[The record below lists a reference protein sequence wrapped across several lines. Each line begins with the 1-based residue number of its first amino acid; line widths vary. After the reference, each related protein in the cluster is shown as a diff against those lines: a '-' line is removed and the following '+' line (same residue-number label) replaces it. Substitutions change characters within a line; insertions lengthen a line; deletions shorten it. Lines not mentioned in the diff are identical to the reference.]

1 MNRQV
6 KSLCL
11 SLSLVASS
19 LCAETS
25 SVEFVGMDAPK
36 TLEQMA
42 KAYSEAKVI
51 IHTPSG
57 GTIER
62 PLSYRVL
69 FGVKDKVGSNKNPA
83 GQLYSASM
91 KPLLDPFG
99 KPLIAETPDS
109 NSLLNV
115 DGSLYL
121 VTHYEYDWILSD
133 GSSAEKTDIW
143 HERAPMS
150 MTLTSIKQDAK
161 TGQLSA
167 ADQRPIDFSSVG
179 GIWIP
184 CAGSQTPWNTHLGTE
199 EDYDLFF
206 TAASGKEYK
215 KAQKGLKAMSE
226 LYFEGKKEA
235 NPYDYG
241 YITEV
246 AVSKKGDTTVTK
258 HYAMGRG
265 TWEMSKVMRDGKTAF
280 FGDDGANVGLYMY
293 IGDSKGNLDSGTL
306 YAAVWNQ
313 TNEDNAKDGGQA
325 TLSWIK
331 LAHATSEE
339 IAQWKNKYTFNDI
352 FEAYAPAKFDASKHE
367 GFKAIKAGHSEIEYV
382 KVKPGME
389 RVAAFLETRRYAATL
404 GATTEFNKMEG
415 VAFNPEDKKL
425 YIAMSY
431 IEKGMAKDGSFA
443 KDDIRVAKNR
453 CGGTFEL
460 QLADH
465 VKDNSNET
473 IPSEFVPVSMRV
485 PSELL
490 GEEIAM
496 DAQGN
501 TCAVNKVANTDNLF
515 YSSRART
522 LFIGE
527 DSGNHVNNYLW
538 AYNIDTKKLSRILSL
553 PAGAESTGLQV
564 VENLNGH
571 AYIMSNAQHQGDF
584 TKTTDSTLK
593 SKLAAMIDKF
603 QAPVGYLYGIPGL

>member
-1 MNRQV
+1 VKNRL
-6 KSLCL
+6 KTLCV

-19 LCAETS
+19 LCAGT
-25 SVEFVGMDAPK
+25 SVEFVGMNAPS
-36 TLEQMA
+36 TPEQMA

-51 IHTPSG
+51 IHTESG
-57 GTIER
+57 GKIER
-62 PLSYRVL
+62 NLSYQTL
-69 FGVKDKVGSNKNPA
+69 FGVKDKVGTNKNPA
-83 GQLYSASM
+83 GQLYSMSM
-91 KPLLDPFG
+91 KPLMDPFG

-115 DGSLYL
+115 NGSLFL

-133 GSSAEKTDIW
+133 GSSAEKTDVW

-150 MTLTSIKQDAK
+150 MTLTSIKQDPK
-161 TGQLSA
+161 TGKLKA
-167 ADQRPIDFSSVG
+167 FDQKPIDFSSVG

-206 TAASGKEYK
+206 TAASGKNYK

-241 YITEV
+241 HITEV
-246 AVSKKGDTTVTK
+246 AVSQKGDTTVTK

-265 TWEMSKVMRDGKTAF
+265 TWEMSKIMSDGKTAF
-280 FGDDGANVGLYMY
+280 FGDDGAYVGLYMY
-293 IGDSKGNLDSGTL
+293 IGDASGNLDSGTL
-306 YAAVWNQ
+306 YAAIWKQ
-313 TNEDNAKDGGQA
+313 TNEDGARDGGQA
-325 TLSWIK
+325 NLSWIK
-331 LAHATSEE
+331 LGHATSKEVAE
-339 IAQWKNKYTFNDI
+339 WKDKYTFNDI
-352 FEAYAPAKFDASKHE
+352 FEAYAPAEFDAKKHE
-367 GFKAIKAGHSEIEYV
+367 GFKAIKAGHSEIEYL
-382 KVKPGME
+382 KLKPGME
-389 RVAAFLETRRYAATL
+389 RVAAFLETRRYSAYL

-431 IEKGMAKDGSFA
+431 IEKGMAKDSSFA
-443 KDDIRVAKNR
+443 KDDIRIAKNS
-453 CGGTFEL
+453 CGGTYEL
-460 QLADH
+460 TLSSH
-465 VKDNSNET
+465 VKDSNNEA
-473 IPSEFVPVSMRV
+473 IPSEFVPTFMHV
-485 PSELL
+485 PNALL
-490 GEEIAM
+490 GEEMAM

-501 TCAVNKVANTDNLF
+501 TCVVDKIANTDNLF

-527 DSGNHVNNYLW
+527 DSGAHVNNYLW
-538 AYNIDTKKLSRILSL
+538 AYNIDTKKLSRILSI

-564 VENLNGH
+564 VENLNGY

-584 TKTTDSTLK
+584 TKTTSKELK
-593 SKLAAMIDKF
+593 AKLTPLIDKF
-603 QAPVGYLYGIPGL
+603 QAPVGYIYGIPGL

>member
-1 MNRQV
+1 M
-6 KSLCL
+6 KSLTTLCV
-11 SLSLVASS
+11 SLSFVASS
-19 LCAETS
+19 LCAAG
-25 SVEFVGMDAPK
+25 SVEFIGMDAPK
-36 TLEQMA
+36 TPEQMA

-51 IHTPSG
+51 IHTTSG

-62 PLSYRVL
+62 NLSYQTL
-69 FGVKDKVGSNKNPA
+69 FGVKDKVGTNKNPA
-83 GQLYSASM
+83 GQLYTASM

-109 NSLLNV
+109 NSLLKV

-133 GSSAEKTDIW
+133 GSSAEKTDVW

-161 TGQLSA
+161 NGKLKA
-167 ADQRPIDFSSVG
+167 VDQYPIDFSKVG

-206 TAASGKEYK
+206 TAASGKEYT

-241 YITEV
+241 HITEV
-246 AVSKKGDTTVTK
+246 AVDKSGKTNVTK
-258 HYAMGRG
+258 HFAMGRG
-265 TWEMSKVMRDGKTAF
+265 TWEMAKIMSDGKTAF
-280 FGDDGANVGLYMY
+280 FGDDGTNVGLFMY
-293 IGDSKGNLDSGTL
+293 IGDAKGDLDNGTI
-306 YAAVWNQ
+306 YAAKWHQ
-313 TNEDNAKDGGQA
+313 TNEDGAKDGGQA

-331 LAHATSEE
+331 LGHASTKEVME
-339 IAQWKNKYTFNDI
+339 WKDKYTFNDI
-352 FEAYAPAKFDASKHE
+352 FEAYAPASFDASKHE
-367 GFKAIKAGHSEIEYV
+367 EFKAIKAGHSDIEYL
-382 KVKPGME
+382 KLKPGME
-389 RVAAFLETRRYAATL
+389 KVAAFLETRRYAAYL

-415 VAFNPEDKKL
+415 VAFNPEDKKI

-431 IEKGMAKDGSFA
+431 IEKGMAKDSTFA

-453 CGGTFEL
+453 CGGTYEIA
-460 QLADH
+460 LASN
-465 VKDNSNET
+465 VKDENNEP
-473 IPSEFVPVSMRV
+473 ILSDFVPVSMHV
-485 PSELL
+485 PSMLL
-490 GEEIAM
+490 GEEMAT
-496 DAQGN
+496 DKDGN
-501 TCAVNKVANTDNLF
+501 TCVVDKIANTDNLF

-527 DSGNHVNNYLW
+527 DSGAHVNNYLW
-538 AYNIDTKKLSRILSL
+538 AYNIDTKKLSRILSI

-564 VENLNGH
+564 VENLNGY
-571 AYIMSNAQHQGDF
+571 AYIMSNAQHLGDF
-584 TKTTDSTLK
+584 TKTT
-593 SKLAAMIDKF
+593 SKELQQKLTPLIDKF
-603 QAPVGYLYGIPGL
+603 QAPIGYIYGIPGL